1 MLEGS
6 TGGST
11 VALAMRA
18 KDPNRDSGGVRFPQ
32 LVNQNSVVR
41 NNTQATGKKVESRI
55 TASGAAGKPA
65 LY

>member
-6 TGGST
+6 TGGSA

-18 KDPNRDSGGVRFPQ
+18 KDPKRDSGGVSLPQ

-55 TASGAAGKPA
+55 NASGVAGKPA